1 MLATIKVGS
10 SGNVVKIAQY
20 LMGAASR
27 KKATGKYVSSNTSFV
42 KSWQSK
48 HGLAADGI
56 IGKDTWTAIAKA
68 APTCSTSKNTTSAAT
83 CALQLV
89 LDAGLDADGIFGSK
103 TKKAV
108 AAYQSSIGLSADG
121 ICGPKTWNALITG
134 VKASSG
140 GTSTPSTP
148 STPTTSGG
156 GKFIQPVDY
165 KQGDSRWGKKMYSN
179 HNDKSQTMSN
189 SGCGPTAMANIVAT
203 WVDKSITP
211 YTLAQLAM
219 KWGDRTA
226 NSGTAWSFFSHIQSQ
241 YKFSKMV
248 QTTSLSTMKACLD
261 AGGYVVCSMGP
272 GYWTKGGHFITAW
285 KYDGT
290 YIYCNDPASSSRKK
304 QKESQFNKE
313 RKAYFCFYK

>member
-1 MLATIKVGS
+1 MLATLKVGS
-10 SGNVVKIAQY
+10 SGDIVKIAQY

-27 KKATGKYVSSNTSFV
+27 GKASGKYQNVHTDWI
-42 KSWQSK
+42 KSWQSQ
-48 HGLAADGI
+48 HGLEADSI
-56 IGKDTWTAIAKA
+56 IGKNTWTAIAQQ
-68 APTCSTSKNTTSAAT
+68 APTCSTSKNKTSAAT
-83 CALQLV
+83 CALQLA
-89 LDAGLDADGIFGSK
+89 LNAGLDADGIFGSK

-108 AAYQSSIGLSADG
+108 AAYQSSVGLSADG

-134 VKASSG
+134 ATAADSGSSSSG
-140 GTSTPSTP
+140 STPSA
-148 STPTTSGG
+148 SGG

-219 KWGDRTA
+219 QWGDRTA
-226 NSGTAWSFFSHIQSQ
+226 NSGTAWSFFSHIQSY

-285 KYDGT
+285 KYDST
-290 YIYCNDPASSSRKK
+290 YIYANDPASSSRKK
-304 QKESQFNKE
+304 QNATQFNKE